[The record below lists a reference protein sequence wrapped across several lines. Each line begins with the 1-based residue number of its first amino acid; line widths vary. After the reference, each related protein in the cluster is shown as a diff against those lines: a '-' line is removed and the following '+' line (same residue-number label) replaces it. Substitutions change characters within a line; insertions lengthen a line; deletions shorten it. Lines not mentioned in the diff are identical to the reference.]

1 MTTGL
6 TIDAAFE
13 RLSLDAICSPISK
26 GSHPPVDHKAKFVA
40 ANLFQSAIHSP
51 HTIVWSSFSPPD
63 HLYLLPLKRK
73 LQLQFTCV
81 KNVFPLYE
89 KCVWPLRSN
98 TTLSK
103 FANIRCL
110 LDSRWNSLGN
120 YRRHMRACASGRKK
134 KKNLAT
140 NRREMIFAKFWVA
153 LFTKLS

>member
-1 MTTGL
+1 MQSAL
-6 TIDAAFE
+6 QF
-13 RLSLDAICSPISK
+13 LK

-63 HLYLLPLKRK
+63 HLYLLPLKRR

-81 KNVFPLYE
+81 KNVFPLSE

-103 FANIRCL
+103 FAAILIYVGIVMAITADICAPAL
-110 LDSRWNSLGN
+110 LG
-120 YRRHMRACASGRKK
+120 GK
-134 KKNLAT
+134 KKNLST

-153 LFTKLS
+153 LFNKLS